1 MAQLTSQLIV
11 SLIDRV
17 SGPAKSVSQS
27 LRGIGNAVNST
38 NATARLRTSL
48 DQTNRSLDAMR
59 ARMAESLAVGYALRY
74 ALQAPIEAAT
84 KFETALLDIAQKAE
98 LGDAAMTALGQRMR
112 GLAPTVN
119 QSAMD
124 IARAMDTLLGM
135 GMDGGTAETVLPTLG
150 KTATAYN
157 ADIADLAKTAMA
169 AIDNLKLKASEL
181 PRAMDM
187 IARAGKEGA
196 FELKDMAQYLPA
208 LAAMAEVN
216 GMRGVDA
223 IGELGA
229 ALQITRKGAGDS
241 AEAATNLRN
250 VLQKLT
256 SEQVVGKFKKLGGIN
271 LKKQLDAQVKAGVSP
286 LEAIIKITREVIE
299 KSKGKI
305 KISDLFTDMQMQL
318 GMAALVQHY
327 EEFLRIRQEMQT
339 NSGGMVDQ
347 DFERRLQTMGARM
360 AALTQAWETF
370 KITAGGALAPSLLPL
385 LTQMTSLATGVAEL
399 ADTYPNVAR
408 AIVTATT
415 VLIAG
420 RVAAIGA
427 AWAFL
432 SMKAAMLSTALGIVT
447 LGTTLRAAALA
458 PFVAIAGRAAAGIV
472 AIRQALAGLM
482 MIQGV
487 GGMGAVFS
495 TLGAALLGL
504 LNPVRLVSG
513 ALIVLR
519 GALMLTGVGAAL
531 AAIAAAGTFI
541 SNNWNGI
548 GAAFSAFGS
557 AFMAALGPAKPVV
570 DSMVAGLQS
579 IWNWLNQMTGPLDAS
594 TWIAWGTAAGTA
606 VGEVVAYLASFP
618 SQILALGVD
627 ITQFGYK
634 LGMQIL
640 DGLKSAAGAII
651 DYVKGL
657 ASRIGSAIS
666 GAVSGIGSRVR
677 GAVSGSSTPAPAAPE
692 ARARGGPVSAGRP
705 YLVGE
710 QGPELITPTRSG
722 FVHPNGSFSGQA
734 GGITVAPV
742 FNMTFNGNTDS
753 EDVVDQIRRVLRDE
767 VRETFRGV
775 FSDTSMR
782 FA

>member
-17 SGPAKSVSQS
+17 SGPAKSVAQS
-27 LRGIGNAVNST
+27 LRGIGNAVNSA

-59 ARMAESLAVGYALRY
+59 ARMAESLAVGYALKH

-98 LGDAAMTALGQRMR
+98 LSDSAMTALGQRMR

-135 GMDGGTAETVLPTLG
+135 GLDGSTSETILPSLG

-157 ADIADLAKTAMA
+157 ADITDLAKTAMA
-169 AIDNLKLKASEL
+169 AIDNLKLKAAEL

-216 GMRGVDA
+216 GMRGIDA

-256 SEQVVGKFKKLGGIN
+256 SEQVVSKFKKLGGIN
-271 LKKQLDAQVKAGVSP
+271 LKEQLDAQVKTGVSP
-286 LEAIIKITREVIE
+286 LEAIIKITRDVIA

-327 EEFLRIRQEMQT
+327 DEFLRIRQEMQT

-385 LTQMTSLATGVAEL
+385 LTQMTSLATCVAAL
-399 ADTYPNVAR
+399 ADTYPNLAR
-408 AIVTATT
+408 AVVTATT
-415 VLIAG
+415 VLMAG
-420 RVAAIGA
+420 RIAAIGFG
-427 AWAFL
+427 WAFL
-432 SMKAAMLSTALGIVT
+432 SMKAAVLSAALGVAT
-447 LGTTLRAAALA
+447 LGTALRAAALA
-458 PFVAIAGRAAAGIV
+458 PFVALAGRAAV
-472 AIRQALAGLM
+472 ATTVLRQSMAGLM
-482 MIQGV
+482 MIQAI
-487 GGMGAVFS
+487 GGAGAVFS
-495 TLGAALLGL
+495 TLGTALLGL
-504 LNPVRLVSG
+504 LNPLRLVSG
-513 ALIVLR
+513 AMLLLR
-519 GALMLTGVGAAL
+519 GALMLTGIGAAL
-531 AAIAAAGTFI
+531 TAIAAAGTFI
-541 SNNWNGI
+541 TNNWSGI
-548 GAAFSAFGS
+548 GAAFTAFGS
-557 AFMAALGPAKPVV
+557 AFMAVLGPAKPIIEGLV
-570 DSMVAGLQS
+570 SGLQAVWS
-579 IWNWLNQMTGPLDAS
+579 WLNQITGPLDAS

-606 VGEVVAYLASFP
+606 VGQVVAYLASLP
-618 SQILALGVD
+618 GQIMALGVD
-627 ITQFGYK
+627 ITQFGTQ

-640 DGLKSAAGAII
+640 EGLKSAASAII

-677 GAVSGSSTPAPAAPE
+677 GAVSGDSTPAPAAPE
-692 ARARGGPVSAGRP
+692 ARASGGPVRAGRP

-710 QGPELITPTRSG
+710 RGPELITPSRSG
-722 FVHPNGSFSGQA
+722 FVHPNGSFGGAQ
-734 GGITVAPV
+734 GGITVSPV
-742 FNMTFNGNTDS
+742 FNMTFTGKTDS

>member
-27 LRGIGNAVNST
+27 LRGIGAAVNST

-59 ARMAESLAVGYALRY
+59 ARMAESLAVGYALKM

-98 LGDAAMTALGQRMR
+98 LGDAAMNALGQRMR

-135 GMDGGTAETVLPTLG
+135 GLDGSTSETILPTLG

-169 AIDNLKLKASEL
+169 AIDNLKLKAEDL

-216 GMRGVDA
+216 GMRGIEA

-271 LKKQLDAQVKAGVSP
+271 LKEQLDAQVKAGVSP
-286 LEAIIKITREVIE
+286 LEAIINITRDVIE

-305 KISDLFTDMQMQL
+305 KVNDLFTDMQMQL

-385 LTQMTSLATGVAEL
+385 LTQMTNLATRVAALSE
-399 ADTYPNVAR
+399 TYPNLAR
-408 AIVTATT
+408 AVVTATT

-420 RVAAIGA
+420 RVATIGA

-432 SMKAAMLSTALGIVT
+432 SMKAAVLSAALGIVT
-447 LGTTLRAAALA
+447 LGNALRGAALA
-458 PFVAIAGRAAAGIV
+458 PFIAIAGRTAV
-472 AIRQALAGLM
+472 AVTALRQALASLM
-482 MIQGV
+482 MIQAV
-487 GGMGAVFS
+487 GGIGAVLS
-495 TLGAALLGL
+495 TLGGALLGL
-504 LNPVRLVSG
+504 LNPLRLVFG
-513 ALIVLR
+513 AMLVLR
-519 GALMLTGVGAAL
+519 GALMLTGIGAAL
-531 AAIAAAGTFI
+531 TAIAAAGTFI
-541 SNNWNGI
+541 TNNWSGI
-548 GAAFSAFGS
+548 GAAFTAFGS
-557 AFMAALGPAKPVV
+557 AFMAALGPAKP
-570 DSMVAGLQS
+570 MVEGLVSGLQS
-579 IWNWLNQMTGPLDAS
+579 IWTWLNQMTGPLNAS
-594 TWIAWGTAAGTA
+594 TWTSWGTAAGTA
-606 VGEVVAYLASFP
+606 VGQVVAYLAGLP
-618 SQILALGVD
+618 GQIMALGVD
-627 ITQFGYK
+627 ITQFGTN

-640 DGLKSAAGAII
+640 EGLKSASGAII

-657 ASRIGSAIS
+657 ASRIGAAIS
-666 GAVSGIGSRVR
+666 GAASGLAAKVR
-677 GAVSGSSTPAPAAPE
+677 GALGGGSAPAPAAPE

-710 QGPELITPTRSG
+710 QGPELITPRRSG
-722 FVHPNGSFSGQA
+722 FVHPNGSFGGQQ

-742 FNMTFNGNTDS
+742 FNMTFTGKTDS